1 MDQTFASVKRSELVL
16 KEGIFLA
23 VSLLPSSTGA
33 EGQSKEIWHY
43 GWSKLDVLGKTL
55 CFSFH
60 FLLWRIENLWFS
72 CFVSVLPLCLLLPLP
87 WSSVT
92 QMVLY
97 LSIHFLSHLGFSALR
112 FSLDWDSIFPGL
124 SVFLLALVVVVV
136 RSLSRVWLFA
146 SPRTLEHQA
155 LLSSTVSQD
164 LLKLMSI
171 ESVMLSNHL
180 ILCHPL
186 ILLPS
191 IFPSISDFSSQVSSL
206 HQVAKVLELPHQFFQ
221 WIFRVDFL

>member
-23 VSLLPSSTGA
+23 VSLLPSSTGQRVRA
-33 EGQSKEIWHY
+33 KRSGIMGGRNWMCLERHCVFLSIFCYEG
-43 GWSKLDVLGKTL
+43 LKTCDL
-55 CFSFH
+55 AV
-60 FLLWRIENLWFS
+60 
-72 CFVSVLPLCLLLPLP
+72 VSVLPLCSLLPLP

-146 SPRTLEHQA
+146 SPRTLVHQA

-171 ESVMLSNHL
+171 E
-180 ILCHPL
+180 
-186 ILLPS
+186 
-191 IFPSISDFSSQVSSL
+191 
-206 HQVAKVLELPHQFFQ
+206 
-221 WIFRVDFL
+221 W